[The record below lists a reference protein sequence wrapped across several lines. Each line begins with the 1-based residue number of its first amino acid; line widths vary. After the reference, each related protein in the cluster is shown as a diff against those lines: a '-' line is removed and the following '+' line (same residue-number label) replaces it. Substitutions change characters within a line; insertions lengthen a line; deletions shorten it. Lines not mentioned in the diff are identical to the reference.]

1 MRLADFIEQNAQ
13 RIADG
18 AEAFAMTQAP
28 PGVHMDAAAFRDHI
42 PEIIAA
48 VVQDLRTPQGAE
60 QQLAKSEG
68 RDSQLDGPKSAA
80 RSHGRLR
87 AKSGFNIDQM
97 VAEYRAMRAAV
108 LRLWADVRT
117 LDQDAVQDMI
127 RFNEAIDQAVAESV
141 ADFSVEA
148 ESWRQVFLGVLGH
161 DLRGPL
167 SVIVTTSELLL
178 RMTQD
183 TPFSEQT
190 SRIIRS
196 GRRMN
201 KLLDDLLD
209 YSRTTLGMGIRIER
223 EDADLEGAIRE
234 ELDMLRT
241 QLPGIGIRFESS
253 GVTKGPFDASRV
265 REALG
270 NLVVNAAKY
279 GSPGGDIVVILKG
292 DDQRAE
298 LVVRNEGATLS
309 THDLMALFDPLKRS
323 RDESH
328 EGDRTSLGLG
338 LFIVREIARA
348 HGGELSANASD
359 HATEFTMRLP
369 RVRAGDPHRE
379 SPPGAGP

>member
-1 MRLADFIEQNAQ
+1 MRLADFIEQNAE

-18 AEAFAMTQAP
+18 AEAFATSQAP

-48 VVQDLRTPQGAE
+48 VVQDLRTPQDAG

-68 RDSQLDGPKSAA
+68 RNGHAGGSKSAA

-117 LDQDAVQDMI
+117 LDVDAVEDMI

-178 RMTQD
+178 RMTHD

-190 SRIIRS
+190 DRIIRS
-196 GRRMN
+196 GRRMS

-223 EDADLEGAIRE
+223 EDTDLKDAVND
-234 ELDMLRT
+234 ELELLRL
-241 QLPGIGIRFESS
+241 QLPDVDIRFESS
-253 GVTKGPFDASRV
+253 GITKGPFDVSRV

-279 GSPGGDIVVILKG
+279 GAPGGGIVVILKG
-292 DDQRAE
+292 DEQRAE
-298 LVVRNEGATLS
+298 LVVRNEGAALS
-309 THDLMALFDPLKRS
+309 THDLMALFEPLKRS
-323 RDESH
+323 HSEMH
-328 EGDRTSLGLG
+328 EGDRRSLGLG

-348 HGGELSANASD
+348 HGGDVSANAVD
-359 HATEFTMRLP
+359 HTTEFTMHLP
-369 RVRAGDPHRE
+369 KVQAGHPDRKP
-379 SPPGAGP
+379 AAQ